1 VYAVQ
6 YVGGCRCGR
15 WRRLLLLRFELILQV
30 LVVLLLLLLMQMLI
44 EEASSPILGTVQV
57 QVVEELALVGIQPL
71 ALLRLRAEAPVL
83 EALP

>member
-1 VYAVQ
+1 
-6 YVGGCRCGR
+6 
-15 WRRLLLLRFELILQV
+15 V
-30 LVVLLLLLLMQMLI
+30 LVVLLLLMQMLI

>member
-30 LVVLLLLLLMQMLI
+30 LVVLLLLMQMLI

>member
-1 VYAVQ
+1 MYAVQ

-30 LVVLLLLLLMQMLI
+30 LVVLLLLMQMLI